1 LIHFARVKMEGKWRC
16 DLIRERPVIEL
27 LELENKRALV
37 LLVGAHIGD
46 VRTLRLVKRVAILEL
61 LGCGRG
67 IKHCGGPA
75 VERGGLGALQRSRC
89 MTSLVQSARGGM
101 SAGGASAIETLRK
114 RRNSM

>member
-1 LIHFARVKMEGKWRC
+1 LIHFARGKMAGKWRS

-37 LLVGAHIGD
+37 FLVSAHIGD

-61 LGCGRG
+61 LGCGKG
-67 IKHCGGPA
+67 IKHCGEP
-75 VERGGLGALQRSRC
+75 VVKRGGLGALQRSRC
-89 MTSLVQSARGGM
+89 MTSLVPSARGGM
-101 SAGGASAIETLRK
+101 SAGGASAIKTLRK